1 MAKNLSNRKPNV
13 KNIRPNCLKATKK
26 KQGLNLQVVTL
37 DDGSKVRLTT
47 KEARTMKKAA

>member
-26 KQGLNLQVVTL
+26 KQGL
-37 DDGSKVRLTT
+37 KIT
-47 KEARTMKKAA
+47 KYFWGKNRSYRK